1 MAASATPCGVQSVS
15 SGFEVMHVL
24 HQGRKKHRET
34 WLAPGEDSSTVAVRV
49 RANTEERP
57 PAALSRIPLPA
68 NENKRP
74 YGAEGRGF
82 GYTLT
87 DRGLS
92 QSSTGLR
99 QAQIDDENNE
109 FVFFFFY
116 TPR

>member
-1 MAASATPCGVQSVS
+1 M
-15 SGFEVMHVL
+15 
-24 HQGRKKHRET
+24 
-34 WLAPGEDSSTVAVRV
+34 

-74 YGAEGRGF
+74 DGAEGRGF

-92 QSSTGLR
+92 QSSPGLR
-99 QAQIDDENNE
+99 QAQIDDENNV
-109 FVFFFFY
+109 FVY
-116 TPR
+116 IYVLPMYLLNSLYQEPKR

>member
-1 MAASATPCGVQSVS
+1 MS
-15 SGFEVMHVL
+15 STRV
-24 HQGRKKHRET
+24 GRNIERPG
-34 WLAPGEDSSTVAVRV
+34 WLRGRLLTVAVRV
-49 RANTEERP
+49 RAKTEERP

-82 GYTLT
+82 GHTLT

-99 QAQIDDENNE
+99 QAQIDDEN
-109 FVFFFFY
+109 
-116 TPR
+116 